1 MINRKFKKDLKK
13 IVNSYYKNEYNSS
26 TDCLELLKEKFSDE
40 DLSEVQRYQLKK
52 FMMLFF

>member
-13 IVNSYYKNEYNSS
+13 IVNSYFKNEYDSS
-26 TDCLELLKEKFSDE
+26 TDCFLLLKEKFADKALTE
-40 DLSEVQRYQLKK
+40 AQQYQLKK

>member
-13 IVNSYYKNEYNSS
+13 IVNSYFKNEYNSS
-26 TDCLELLKEKFSDE
+26 TDCFVLLKEKFE
-40 DLSEVQRYQLKK
+40 GEGLTVTQQYQLKK

>member
-13 IVNSYYKNEYNSS
+13 IVNSYYKKEYNSS
-26 TDCLELLKEKFSDE
+26 TDCFELLKEKFSDK
-40 DLSEVQRYQLKK
+40 DLSEAQQYQLKK